1 MKEYTQLTLP
11 QRYEISALHKVGQT
25 PTQIAR
31 IVGVHRT
38 TISRELK
45 RNKSP
50 NGYYPQAAHQ
60 RSQQRRTGC
69 RRPLKW
75 TGRCRRLV
83 EGKLRHPWSPEQITG
98 WLGRNETFSIS
109 HERIYQHIRMDR
121 DTGGLLHTHLRQQQ
135 RPKRM
140 GSKFAY
146 KGSIPHRVSIEDRPA
161 IVDEKTRMGD
171 WEVDLMM
178 GGHGGGGLLTLV
190 DRKTRF
196 TRIEPVRSKHA
207 DHVADVLIGALS
219 AIKDQVHTL
228 TMDNG
233 NEFAQHQRVAKA
245 LQAKVYFAHPY
256 CAWERGANENTNG
269 LLRQYFPKGTNF
281 KGLSQAKIRRAEN
294 RLNDQPRKAL
304 EFRSPKDIFQPDK
317 P

>member
-1 MKEYTQLTLP
+1 
-11 QRYEISALHKVGQT
+11 
-25 PTQIAR
+25 
-31 IVGVHRT
+31 
-38 TISRELK
+38 
-45 RNKSP
+45 
-50 NGYYPQAAHQ
+50 
-60 RSQQRRTGC
+60 
-69 RRPLKW
+69 
-75 TGRCRRLV
+75 
-83 EGKLRHPWSPEQITG
+83 
-98 WLGRNETFSIS
+98 
-109 HERIYQHIRMDR
+109 
-121 DTGGLLHTHLRQQQ
+121 
-135 RPKRM
+135 
-140 GSKFAY
+140 
-146 KGSIPHRVSIEDRPA
+146 
-161 IVDEKTRMGD
+161 
-171 WEVDLMM
+171 MM

-269 LLRQYFPKGTNF
+269 LLRQYFPTGTNF
-281 KGLSQAKIRRAEN
+281 KGLRQAKIRRAEN
-294 RLNDQPRKAL
+294 RLNDRPRKAL